1 MSLLTRDFRTIL
13 RESRQTFADNPNRR
27 KSQRQ
32 SRAYEDRH
40 ETRDTTSTRQLI
52 GQHGWNIA

>member
-1 MSLLTRDFRTIL
+1 M
-13 RESRQTFADNPNRR
+13 FADNPSRR